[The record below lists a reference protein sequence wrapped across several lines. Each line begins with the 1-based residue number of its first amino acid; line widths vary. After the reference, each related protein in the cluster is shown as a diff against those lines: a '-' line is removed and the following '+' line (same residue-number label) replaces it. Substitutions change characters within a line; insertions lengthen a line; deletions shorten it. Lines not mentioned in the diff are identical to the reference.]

1 MFDTAPAS
9 LRGWGG
15 LRRYARRASAA
26 VMALVPLAS
35 AAACQDA
42 TQITL
47 TLRTNVPYDERAAV
61 TIWAGATGTGDPLV
75 LRKGVWTGDPADLG
89 SLVVTPRSRTDEPL
103 RLRVVMGI
111 GRDPASCSAQE
122 AAGCIV
128 ARRQL
133 SFVPRTALRVP
144 VVLHLQCSGVVCDDD
159 STCNA
164 LGRCVPAAV
173 DVGACAS
180 NAGCVIPDDEP
191 GSVGPR
197 LDASG
202 DGRNTDA
209 DAAVDATNDVTLAD
223 ATEDATPPTDA
234 CAPGVPMAGFAR
246 GVAFCGTSA
255 GQATFSICSSSVL
268 CNTAASWQ
276 QCSATQYRAAFT
288 SVAPPIVDAGIR
300 SCIRDVAGAIA
311 PTDQPCSSNCNI
323 TSAAP
328 PIRLGWS
335 CAGGV
340 VTDSQDTDYIGL
352 VSASVCSRTG
362 VDDPATA
369 AYWRPYVAVGSFYPI
384 RHAACC
390 RAN

>member
-1 MFDTAPAS
+1 MEPAS
-9 LRGWGG
+9 LEG
-15 LRRYARRASAA
+15 RRSLPPFIRRATAA

-42 TQITL
+42 TQITV
-47 TLRTNVPYDERAAV
+47 TLRTNVPYDDRAAV
-61 TIWAGATGTGDPLV
+61 TIWAGTTNSGDPLV
-75 LRKGVWTGDPADLG
+75 QRKGGWSGDPADLG
-89 SLVVTPRSRTDEPL
+89 SLVVTPRSRNDEPL

-111 GRDPASCSAQE
+111 GRDPSSCSAQD

-144 VVLHLQCSGVVCDDD
+144 VVLHLQCNGVVCDDD

-180 NAGCVIPDDEP
+180 NAGCAIPDDEP
-191 GSVGPR
+191 TPNGPR
-197 LDASG
+197 LDASADGSG
-202 DGRNTDA
+202 DA
-209 DAAVDATNDVTLAD
+209 VVDATTDVTSTD
-223 ATEDATPPTDA
+223 ASEDATPPTDA

-246 GVAFCGTSA
+246 GVAFCGSSA
-255 GQATFSICSSSVL
+255 STATYSVCTSSVL
-268 CNTAASWQ
+268 CNTAANWQ
-276 QCSATQYRAAFT
+276 QCNATKYRAAFT

-300 SCIRDVAGAIA
+300 SCIRDAGASSA

-323 TSAAP
+323 TSPSLATP
-328 PIRLGWS
+328 LGWS

-340 VTDSQDTDYIGL
+340 VTDSQGTDYIGL

-362 VDDPATA
+362 IDDPATA
-369 AYWRPYVAVGSFYPI
+369 AYWRPNVAVGSFDRI

-390 RAN
+390 RTN